1 MFHHIEIKAL
11 LCYYI
16 VIKFMEKTM
25 KVKAKAPRLWSK
37 NFTILTLGSF
47 VSMLGNSVSGYIISL
62 MIFDMTGSV
71 FLFSVFTVS
80 FYLPKMLFSMFA
92 GAYMDR
98 FSRKKVI
105 YTLDFISAFLYGI
118 IFLILLFNLNFYWL
132 FLILVLIVGSINGIY
147 EVAYNSLFPNTV
159 SKEVY
164 SKAYAVSSMIQ
175 PLALCMIPVAS
186 LIYYNAGSA
195 APLFIFNVI
204 AFLTAAIFE
213 TRIDAPEN
221 HIKTEEKH
229 LTFKAYKEDIMEGFR
244 FTASDKG
251 LMAITAYFA
260 IMNFA
265 SGAYGT
271 LALPFFKSSPEHF
284 ADAPSQFPLLFN
296 ITDNMGAFGDTL
308 QGVFKYLCADT
319 ATLYTFVMA
328 FGVAGR
334 LLGGIFQ
341 YRLKYSRKARFA
353 ISVTCCLIIGIL
365 DMIMLYLPARF
376 IMLCCLMTGLLSIAV
391 YNIRLSTTQAYVPD
405 IKRARFVSF
414 FEMLFAGGNILG
426 QIFSGILGEFIHGR
440 YIISAF
446 NIINIIM
453 LFAIIVANTKSV
465 KKIYN
470 IEIIETNHKKLP
482 Q

>member
-1 MFHHIEIKAL
+1 MKA
-11 LCYYI
+11 
-16 VIKFMEKTM
+16 
-25 KVKAKAPRLWSK
+25 KAKAPKLWSK

-98 FSRKKVI
+98 FSRKRVI
-105 YTLDFISAFLYGI
+105 YTLDFTSAFLYGI
-118 IFLILLFNLNFYWL
+118 IFLILLFGLNYYWL

-147 EVAYNSLFPNTV
+147 EVAFNSLFPNTV

-164 SKAYAVSSMIQ
+164 SRAYAVSSMIQ

-213 TRIDAPEN
+213 TQIDAAES
-221 HIKTEEKH
+221 HINTEEKA
-229 LTFKAYKEDIMEGFR
+229 LTLASYKEDIKEGFR
-244 FTASDKG
+244 YTSKDRG
-251 LMAITAYFA
+251 LLAITLYFC

-284 ADAPSQFPLLFN
+284 ANAQSQFPLIFSACENL
-296 ITDNMGAFGDTL
+296 GAFGSWI
-308 QGVFKYLCADT
+308 QGIFEYLCSDT
-319 ATLYTFVMA
+319 ATLYTFVLG

-341 YRLKYSRKARFA
+341 YRLKYSHKMRFA
-353 ISVTCCLIIGIL
+353 LCVVCCVLIGLL

-376 IMLCCLMTGLLSIAV
+376 IMLCCLLTGLLSIAV

-405 IKRARFVSF
+405 AKRARFVSF
-414 FEMLFAGGNILG
+414 FEMMFAGGNILG
-426 QIFSGILGEFIHGR
+426 QVFSGILGEFIHGR

-446 NIINIIM
+446 NVINIIA
-453 LFAIIVANTKSV
+453 LFLIIVGNSKSV

-470 IEIIETNHKKLP
+470 IEIKENESSPAK
-482 Q
+482 QGS

>member
-1 MFHHIEIKAL
+1 M
-11 LCYYI
+11 
-16 VIKFMEKTM
+16 KTR
-25 KVKAKAPRLWSK
+25 KKAPKIWSK

-98 FSRKKVI
+98 FSRKRVI
-105 YTLDFISAFLYGI
+105 YTLDFTSAFLYGI
-118 IFLILLFNLNFYWL
+118 IFFILFFGLNFYWL

-147 EVAYNSLFPNTV
+147 EVAFNSLFPNTI
-159 SKEVY
+159 SKDAY

-186 LIYYNAGSA
+186 LIYYNVGSA
-195 APLFIFNVI
+195 APLFIFNVV

-213 TRIDAPEN
+213 TRIDCPESHVN
-221 HIKTEEKH
+221 TDEKK
-229 LTFKAYKEDIMEGFR
+229 LTFSAYKEDIKEGFNY
-244 FTASDKG
+244 TASDKG
-251 LMAITAYFA
+251 LMAITVYFC

-284 ADAPSQFPLLFN
+284 AGASSQFPLIFSL
-296 ITDNMGAFGDTL
+296 TDRMGAFGANI
-308 QGVFKYLCADT
+308 QGIFEYLCADT
-319 ATLYTFVMA
+319 ATLYTFVLG

-341 YRLKYSRKARFA
+341 YRLKYNRKMRFTV
-353 ISVTCCLIIGIL
+353 SVVCCVLIGIL

-376 IMLCCLMTGLLSIAV
+376 IMLCCLLTGLLSIAV
-391 YNIRLSTTQAYVPD
+391 YNIRLSTTQAYVSD
-405 IKRARFVSF
+405 LKRARFVSF
-414 FEMLFAGGNILG
+414 FEMMFAGGNILG
-426 QIFSGILGEFIHGR
+426 QIFSGILGEFIHSR
-440 YIISAF
+440 FIISAF
-446 NIINIIM
+446 NVINIIA
-453 LFAIIVANTKSV
+453 LFAVIVGNVKSV

-470 IEIIETNHKKLP
+470 IEIKEENKAKA
-482 Q
+482 

>member
-1 MFHHIEIKAL
+1 M
-11 LCYYI
+11 
-16 VIKFMEKTM
+16 KTR
-25 KVKAKAPRLWSK
+25 KKAPKIWSK

-98 FSRKKVI
+98 FSRKRVI
-105 YTLDFISAFLYGI
+105 YTLDFTSAFLYGI
-118 IFLILLFNLNFYWL
+118 IFFILFFGLNFYWL

-147 EVAYNSLFPNTV
+147 EVAFNSLFPNTI
-159 SKEVY
+159 SKDAY

-186 LIYYNAGSA
+186 LIYYNVGSA
-195 APLFIFNVI
+195 APLFIFNVV

-213 TRIDAPEN
+213 TRIDCPESHVN
-221 HIKTEEKH
+221 TDEKK
-229 LTFKAYKEDIMEGFR
+229 LTFSAYKEDIKEGFNY
-244 FTASDKG
+244 TASDKG
-251 LMAITAYFA
+251 LMAITVYFC

-284 ADAPSQFPLLFN
+284 AGASSQFPLIFSL
-296 ITDNMGAFGDTL
+296 TDRMGAFGANI
-308 QGVFKYLCADT
+308 QGIFEYLCADT
-319 ATLYTFVMA
+319 ATLYTFVLG

-341 YRLKYSRKARFA
+341 YRLKYNRKMRFTV
-353 ISVTCCLIIGIL
+353 SVVCCVLIGIL

-376 IMLCCLMTGLLSIAV
+376 IMLCCLLTGLLSIAV
-391 YNIRLSTTQAYVPD
+391 YNIRLSTTQAYVSD
-405 IKRARFVSF
+405 LKRARFVSF
-414 FEMLFAGGNILG
+414 FEMMFAGGNILG
-426 QIFSGILGEFIHGR
+426 QIFSGILGEFIHSR
-440 YIISAF
+440 FIISAF
-446 NIINIIM
+446 NVINIIA
-453 LFAIIVANTKSV
+453 LFAVIVGNAKSV

-470 IEIIETNHKKLP
+470 IEIKEENKAKA
-482 Q
+482 

>member
-1 MFHHIEIKAL
+1 MKA
-11 LCYYI
+11 
-16 VIKFMEKTM
+16 
-25 KVKAKAPRLWSK
+25 KAKAPKLWSK

-105 YTLDFISAFLYGI
+105 YTLDFTSAFLYGI
-118 IFLILLFNLNFYWL
+118 IFFILFFGFNFYWL

-147 EVAYNSLFPNTV
+147 EVAFNSLFPNTI
-159 SKEVY
+159 SKDVY
-164 SKAYAVSSMIQ
+164 SRAYAVSSMIQ

-186 LIYYNAGSA
+186 LVYYNAGSA

-213 TRIDAPEN
+213 TRIDAPEG
-221 HIKTEEKH
+221 HINTDEKA
-229 LTFKAYKEDIMEGFR
+229 LTFASYKDDIKEGFR
-244 FTASDKG
+244 FTVSDKG
-251 LMAITAYFA
+251 LLAITVYFC

-271 LALPFFKSSPEHF
+271 LALPFFKSSPGHF
-284 ADAPSQFPLLFN
+284 ANAESQFPLLFSLLSHL
-296 ITDNMGAFGDTL
+296 GAIGNWL
-308 QGVFKYLCADT
+308 QGIFEYLCNDT

-328 FGVAGR
+328 FGVIGR
-334 LLGGIFQ
+334 LLGGVFQ
-341 YRLKYSRKARFA
+341 YRLKYSHKMRFA
-353 ISVTCCLIIGIL
+353 VSVVCCVVIGLL

-376 IMLCCLMTGLLSIAV
+376 IMLCCLFTGLLSIAV

-414 FEMLFAGGNILG
+414 FEMMFAGGNILG

-446 NIINIIM
+446 NIVNIIA
-453 LFAIIVANTKSV
+453 LFAVIVSNAKSV

-470 IEIIETNHKKLP
+470 IEIKEENKTKSPLA
-482 Q
+482 

>member
-1 MFHHIEIKAL
+1 M
-11 LCYYI
+11 
-16 VIKFMEKTM
+16 
-25 KVKAKAPRLWSK
+25 KAKKSPKLWNKS
-37 NFTILTLGSF
+37 FTILTLGSF

-105 YTLDFISAFLYGI
+105 YSLDFISAFLYGI
-118 IFLILLFNLNFYWL
+118 IFFILFFGWNFYWL

-147 EVAYNSLFPNTV
+147 EVAFNSLFPNTV
-159 SKEVY
+159 SKESY
-164 SKAYAVSSMIQ
+164 SRAYAVSSMIQ

-186 LIYYNAGSA
+186 LVYYNFGSA
-195 APLFIFNVI
+195 APLFVFNVA
-204 AFLTAAIFE
+204 AFLSAAIFE
-213 TRIDAPEN
+213 TQIDCPEG
-221 HIKTEEKH
+221 HIGDREKAM
-229 LTFKAYKEDIMEGFR
+229 TFSAYKEDIREGFR
-244 FTASDKG
+244 YTSRDKG
-251 LMAITAYFA
+251 LLAITLYFC

-271 LALPFFKSSPEHF
+271 LALPFFKSNPQHF
-284 ADAPSQFPLLFN
+284 ANAAQQFPLLCSL
-296 ITDNMGAFGDTL
+296 TDKLGDFGIRIWQIL
-308 QGVFKYLCADT
+308 EYLCNDT

-334 LLGGIFQ
+334 LLGGVFQ
-341 YRLKYSRKARFA
+341 YSLTYSHKARFR
-353 ISVTCCLIIGIL
+353 IFVICCVLIGIL
-365 DMIMLYLPARF
+365 DMVMLYLPARY
-376 IMLCCLMTGLLSIAV
+376 IMLCCLITGVLSIAV

-426 QIFSGILGEFIHGR
+426 QILSGILGEFIHGR
-440 YIISAF
+440 YIISVF
-446 NIINIIM
+446 NIISILALLFII
-453 LFAIIVANTKSV
+453 LGNRRWV
-465 KKIYN
+465 KKIFN
-470 IEIIETNHKKLP
+470 IQIKEADSRSSSAKKLP
-482 Q
+482 PLS

>member
-1 MFHHIEIKAL
+1 M
-11 LCYYI
+11 
-16 VIKFMEKTM
+16 KTR
-25 KVKAKAPRLWSK
+25 KKAPKIWSK

-105 YTLDFISAFLYGI
+105 YTLDFTSAFLYGI
-118 IFLILLFNLNFYWL
+118 IFFILFFGLNFYWL

-147 EVAYNSLFPNTV
+147 EVAFNSLFPNTI
-159 SKEVY
+159 SKDAY

-186 LIYYNAGSA
+186 LIYYNVGSA
-195 APLFIFNVI
+195 APLFIFNVV

-213 TRIDAPEN
+213 TRIDCPESHVN
-221 HIKTEEKH
+221 TDEKK
-229 LTFKAYKEDIMEGFR
+229 LTFSAYKEDIKEGFNY
-244 FTASDKG
+244 TASDKG
-251 LMAITAYFA
+251 LMAITVYFC

-284 ADAPSQFPLLFN
+284 AGASSQFPLIFSL
-296 ITDNMGAFGDTL
+296 TDRMGAFGANI
-308 QGVFKYLCADT
+308 QGIFEYLCADT
-319 ATLYTFVMA
+319 ATLYTFVLG

-341 YRLKYSRKARFA
+341 YRLKYNRKMRFTV
-353 ISVTCCLIIGIL
+353 SVVCCVLIGIL

-376 IMLCCLMTGLLSIAV
+376 IMLCCLLTGLLSIAV
-391 YNIRLSTTQAYVPD
+391 YNIRLSTTQAYVSD
-405 IKRARFVSF
+405 LKRARFVSF
-414 FEMLFAGGNILG
+414 FEMMFAGGNILG
-426 QIFSGILGEFIHGR
+426 QIFSGILGEFIHSR
-440 YIISAF
+440 FIISAF
-446 NIINIIM
+446 NVINIIA
-453 LFAIIVANTKSV
+453 LFAVIVGNAKSV

-470 IEIIETNHKKLP
+470 IEIKEENKAKA
-482 Q
+482 

>member
-1 MFHHIEIKAL
+1 M
-11 LCYYI
+11 
-16 VIKFMEKTM
+16 KTR
-25 KVKAKAPRLWSK
+25 KKAPKIWSK

-98 FSRKKVI
+98 FSRKRVI
-105 YTLDFISAFLYGI
+105 YTLDFTSAFLYGI
-118 IFLILLFNLNFYWL
+118 IFFILFSGLNFYWL

-147 EVAYNSLFPNTV
+147 EVAFNSLFPNTI
-159 SKEVY
+159 SKDAY

-186 LIYYNAGSA
+186 LIYYNVGSA
-195 APLFIFNVI
+195 APLFIFNVV

-213 TRIDAPEN
+213 TRIDCPESHVN
-221 HIKTEEKH
+221 TDEKK
-229 LTFKAYKEDIMEGFR
+229 LTFSAYKEDIKEGFNY
-244 FTASDKG
+244 TASDKG
-251 LMAITAYFA
+251 LMAITVYFC

-284 ADAPSQFPLLFN
+284 AGASSQFPLIFSL
-296 ITDNMGAFGDTL
+296 TDRMGAFGANI
-308 QGVFKYLCADT
+308 QGIFEYLCADT
-319 ATLYTFVMA
+319 ATLYTFVLG

-341 YRLKYSRKARFA
+341 YRLKYNRKMRFTVS
-353 ISVTCCLIIGIL
+353 IVCCVLIGIL

-376 IMLCCLMTGLLSIAV
+376 IMLCCLLTGLLSIAV
-391 YNIRLSTTQAYVPD
+391 YNIRLSTTQAYVSD
-405 IKRARFVSF
+405 LKRARFVSF
-414 FEMLFAGGNILG
+414 FEMMFAGGNILG
-426 QIFSGILGEFIHGR
+426 QIFSGILGEFIHSR
-440 YIISAF
+440 FIISAF
-446 NIINIIM
+446 NVINIIA
-453 LFAIIVANTKSV
+453 LFAVIVGNAKSV

-470 IEIIETNHKKLP
+470 IEIKEENKAKA
-482 Q
+482 

>member
-1 MFHHIEIKAL
+1 MNSKE
-11 LCYYI
+11 
-16 VIKFMEKTM
+16 
-25 KVKAKAPRLWSK
+25 KAPKLWSK

-71 FLFSVFTVS
+71 FLFSIFTVS

-105 YTLDFISAFLYGI
+105 YSLDFLSAFLYGV
-118 IFLILLFNLNFYWL
+118 IFFILFFQINFYWL
-132 FLILVLIVGSINGIY
+132 FLILVLIVGSINGVY
-147 EVAYNSLFPNTV
+147 EVAFNSLFPNTI
-159 SKEVY
+159 SKDIY

-186 LIYYNAGSA
+186 LVYYNAGSA

-213 TRIDAPEN
+213 TRIDAPEG
-221 HIKTEEKH
+221 HLSSEEKS
-229 LTFKAYKEDIMEGFR
+229 LTFSAYKEDIKEGFR
-244 FTASDKG
+244 YTASDKG
-251 LMAITAYFA
+251 LLAITVYFC

-271 LALPFFKSSPEHF
+271 LALPFFKSNPEHF
-284 ADAPSQFPLLFN
+284 ANAESQFPLLFSVLN
-296 ITDNMGAFGDTL
+296 NFGSFGNWL
-308 QGVFKYLCADT
+308 QSIFEYLCNDT

-334 LLGGIFQ
+334 LLGGLFQ
-341 YRLKYSRKARFA
+341 YRLKYSHKMRFTV
-353 ISVTCCLIIGIL
+353 SVICCVFIGIL

-376 IMLCCLMTGLLSIAV
+376 IMLCCLSTGLLSIAV

-405 IKRARFVSF
+405 AKRARFVSF
-414 FEMLFAGGNILG
+414 FEMMFAGGNILG
-426 QIFSGILGEFIHGR
+426 QIFSGILGEFVHGR
-440 YIISAF
+440 FIISAF
-446 NIINIIM
+446 NVINIIV
-453 LFAIIVANTKSV
+453 LFAVIVGNAIHV
-465 KKIYN
+465 KQIYN
-470 IEIIETNHKKLP
+470 IEIKEESKANT
-482 Q
+482 

>member
-1 MFHHIEIKAL
+1 MKIK
-11 LCYYI
+11 
-16 VIKFMEKTM
+16 E
-25 KVKAKAPRLWSK
+25 KAPKLWSK

-71 FLFSVFTVS
+71 FLFSLFTVS

-105 YTLDFISAFLYGI
+105 YTLDFTSAFLYGI
-118 IFLILLFNLNFYWL
+118 IFLILFFNLNYYWL

-147 EVAYNSLFPNTV
+147 EVAFNSLFPNTV
-159 SKEVY
+159 SKDVY

-213 TRIDAPEN
+213 TQIDCPEG
-221 HIKTEEKH
+221 HINTDENK
-229 LTFKAYKEDIMEGFR
+229 LTFTAYKEDIKEGFR
-244 FTASDKG
+244 YTASDKG
-251 LMAITAYFA
+251 LFAITVYFCV
-260 IMNFA
+260 MNFA

-284 ADAPSQFPLLFN
+284 ANAAEQFPLLFSLAEK
-296 ITDNMGAFGDTL
+296 TGEFGTYV
-308 QGVFKYLCADT
+308 QGVFEYLCNDT

-334 LLGGIFQ
+334 LLGGLFQ
-341 YRLKYSRKARFA
+341 YRLKYNRKMRFA
-353 ISVTCCLIIGIL
+353 VSVVCCVLIGLL

-414 FEMLFAGGNILG
+414 FEMMFAGGNILG
-426 QIFSGILGEFIHGR
+426 QILSGILGEFVHGR
-440 YIISAF
+440 FIISAF
-446 NIINIIM
+446 NVINILV
-453 LFAIIVANTKSV
+453 LFAVIVANSKSV

-470 IEIIETNHKKLP
+470 IEIKEDLKTKTP
-482 Q
+482 SA

>member
-1 MFHHIEIKAL
+1 MKSTA
-11 LCYYI
+11 
-16 VIKFMEKTM
+16 KT
-25 KVKAKAPRLWSK
+25 KAPKLWSK

-71 FLFSVFTVS
+71 FLFSVFTVA

-105 YTLDFISAFLYGI
+105 YSLDFLSAFLYGI
-118 IFLILLFNLNFYWL
+118 IFFILFFQWNFYWL

-147 EVAYNSLFPNTV
+147 EVAFNSLFPNTI
-159 SKEVY
+159 SKDVY
-164 SKAYAVSSMIQ
+164 SRAYAVSSMIQ
-175 PLALCMIPVAS
+175 PLALTMIPVAS
-186 LIYYNAGSA
+186 LVYYNFGSA

-204 AFLTAAIFE
+204 AFLTAAICE
-213 TRIDAPEN
+213 THIDCPEG
-221 HIKTEEKH
+221 HINTEEKK
-229 LTFKAYKEDIMEGFR
+229 LTFSAYKEDIKEGFR
-244 FTASDKG
+244 YTSKDKG
-251 LMAITAYFA
+251 LFAITIYFCV
-260 IMNFA
+260 MNFA

-284 ADAPSQFPLLFN
+284 ANATNQFPLLFSVLEFF
-296 ITDNMGAFGDTL
+296 GAFGEWL
-308 QGVFKYLCADT
+308 KGILEYLCKDT

-328 FGVAGR
+328 FGVIGR
-334 LLGGIFQ
+334 LLGGTVQ
-341 YRLKYSRKARFA
+341 YRLKYSHKMRFA
-353 ISVTCCLIIGIL
+353 VSVVCCVIIGVL

-376 IMLCCLMTGLLSIAV
+376 IMLCCLMTGMLSIAV

-405 IKRARFVSF
+405 HKRARFVSF
-414 FEMLFAGGNILG
+414 FEMMFAGGNILG
-426 QIFSGILGEFIHGR
+426 QVFSGILGEFIHGR

-446 NIINIIM
+446 NVINIAA
-453 LFAIIVANTKSV
+453 LFAVIVANTKYV

-470 IEIIETNHKKLP
+470 IEIKDENKKSLP
-482 Q
+482 V

>member
-1 MFHHIEIKAL
+1 M
-11 LCYYI
+11 
-16 VIKFMEKTM
+16 KTR
-25 KVKAKAPRLWSK
+25 KKAPKIWSK

-98 FSRKKVI
+98 FSRKRVI
-105 YTLDFISAFLYGI
+105 YTLDFTSAFLYGI
-118 IFLILLFNLNFYWL
+118 IFFILFFGLNFYWL

-147 EVAYNSLFPNTV
+147 EVAFNSLFPNTI
-159 SKEVY
+159 SKDAY

-186 LIYYNAGSA
+186 LIYYNVGSA
-195 APLFIFNVI
+195 APLFIFNVV

-213 TRIDAPEN
+213 TRIDCPESHVN
-221 HIKTEEKH
+221 TDEKK
-229 LTFKAYKEDIMEGFR
+229 LTFSAYKEDIKEGFNY
-244 FTASDKG
+244 TASDKG
-251 LMAITAYFA
+251 LMAITVYFC

-284 ADAPSQFPLLFN
+284 AGASSQFPLIFSL
-296 ITDNMGAFGDTL
+296 TDRMGAFGANI
-308 QGVFKYLCADT
+308 QGIFEYLCADT
-319 ATLYTFVMA
+319 ATLYTFVLG

-341 YRLKYSRKARFA
+341 YRLKYNRKMRFTV
-353 ISVTCCLIIGIL
+353 SVVCCVLIGIL

-376 IMLCCLMTGLLSIAV
+376 IMLCCLLTGLLSIAV
-391 YNIRLSTTQAYVPD
+391 YNIRLSTTQTYVSD
-405 IKRARFVSF
+405 LKRARFVSF
-414 FEMLFAGGNILG
+414 FEMMFAGGNILG
-426 QIFSGILGEFIHGR
+426 QIFSGILGEFIHSR
-440 YIISAF
+440 FIISAF
-446 NIINIIM
+446 NVINIIA
-453 LFAIIVANTKSV
+453 LFAVIVGNAKSV

-470 IEIIETNHKKLP
+470 IEIKEENKTKA
-482 Q
+482 

>member
-1 MFHHIEIKAL
+1 M
-11 LCYYI
+11 
-16 VIKFMEKTM
+16 KTR
-25 KVKAKAPRLWSK
+25 KKAPKIWSK

-98 FSRKKVI
+98 FSRKRVI
-105 YTLDFISAFLYGI
+105 YTLDFTSAFLYGI
-118 IFLILLFNLNFYWL
+118 IFFILFFGLNFYWL

-147 EVAYNSLFPNTV
+147 EVAFNSLFPNTI
-159 SKEVY
+159 SKDAY

-186 LIYYNAGSA
+186 LIYYNVGSA
-195 APLFIFNVI
+195 APLFIFNVV

-213 TRIDAPEN
+213 TRIDCPESHVN
-221 HIKTEEKH
+221 TDEKN
-229 LTFKAYKEDIMEGFR
+229 LTFSAYKEDIKEGFNY
-244 FTASDKG
+244 TASDKG
-251 LMAITAYFA
+251 LMAITVYFC

-284 ADAPSQFPLLFN
+284 AGASSQFPLIFSL
-296 ITDNMGAFGDTL
+296 TDRMGAFGANI
-308 QGVFKYLCADT
+308 QGIFEYLCADT
-319 ATLYTFVMA
+319 ATLYTFVLG

-341 YRLKYSRKARFA
+341 YRLKYNRKMRFTV
-353 ISVTCCLIIGIL
+353 SVVCCVLIGIL

-376 IMLCCLMTGLLSIAV
+376 IMLCCLLTGLLSIAV
-391 YNIRLSTTQAYVPD
+391 YNIRLSTTQAYVSD
-405 IKRARFVSF
+405 LKRARFVSF
-414 FEMLFAGGNILG
+414 FEMMFAGGNILG
-426 QIFSGILGEFIHGR
+426 QIFSGILGEFIHSR
-440 YIISAF
+440 FIISAF
-446 NIINIIM
+446 NVINIIA
-453 LFAIIVANTKSV
+453 LFAVIVGNAKSV

-470 IEIIETNHKKLP
+470 IEIKEENKAKA
-482 Q
+482 

>member
-1 MFHHIEIKAL
+1 M
-11 LCYYI
+11 
-16 VIKFMEKTM
+16 KTR
-25 KVKAKAPRLWSK
+25 KKAPKIWSK

-98 FSRKKVI
+98 FSRKRVI
-105 YTLDFISAFLYGI
+105 YTLDFTSAFLYGI
-118 IFLILLFNLNFYWL
+118 IFFILFFGLNFYWL

-147 EVAYNSLFPNTV
+147 EVAFNSLFPNTI
-159 SKEVY
+159 SKDAY

-186 LIYYNAGSA
+186 LIYYNVGSA
-195 APLFIFNVI
+195 APLFIFNVV

-213 TRIDAPEN
+213 TRIDCPESHVN
-221 HIKTEEKH
+221 TDEKK
-229 LTFKAYKEDIMEGFR
+229 LTFSAYKEDIKEGFNY
-244 FTASDKG
+244 TASDKG
-251 LMAITAYFA
+251 LMAITVYFC

-284 ADAPSQFPLLFN
+284 AGASSQFPLIFSL
-296 ITDNMGAFGDTL
+296 TDRMGAFGANI
-308 QGVFKYLCADT
+308 QGIFEYLCADT
-319 ATLYTFVMA
+319 ATLYTFVLG

-341 YRLKYSRKARFA
+341 YRLKYNRKMRFTVS
-353 ISVTCCLIIGIL
+353 IVCCVLIGIL

-376 IMLCCLMTGLLSIAV
+376 IMLCCLLTGLLSIAV
-391 YNIRLSTTQAYVPD
+391 YNIRLSTTQAYVSD
-405 IKRARFVSF
+405 LKRARFVSF
-414 FEMLFAGGNILG
+414 FEMMFAGGNILG
-426 QIFSGILGEFIHGR
+426 QIFSGILGEFIHSR
-440 YIISAF
+440 FIISAF
-446 NIINIIM
+446 NVINIIA
-453 LFAIIVANTKSV
+453 LFAVIVGNAKSV

-470 IEIIETNHKKLP
+470 IEIKAENKAKA
-482 Q
+482 

>member
-1 MFHHIEIKAL
+1 M
-11 LCYYI
+11 
-16 VIKFMEKTM
+16 KT
-25 KVKAKAPRLWSK
+25 KSKAPKLWGK

-92 GAYMDR
+92 GAYMDH
-98 FSRKKVI
+98 FSRKRVI
-105 YTLDFISAFLYGI
+105 YTLDFTSAFLYGI
-118 IFLILLFNLNFYWL
+118 IFFILFFGFNFYWL

-147 EVAYNSLFPNTV
+147 EVAFNSLFPNTI
-159 SKEVY
+159 SKDVY

-186 LIYYNAGSA
+186 LIYYNVGSA

-213 TRIDAPEN
+213 TRMDCPEGHID
-221 HIKTEEKH
+221 TDEKK
-229 LTFKAYKEDIMEGFR
+229 LTFASYKEDIKEGFR
-244 FTASDKG
+244 YTASDKG
-251 LMAITAYFA
+251 LFAITLYFCV
-260 IMNFA
+260 MNFA

-284 ADAPSQFPLLFN
+284 AGASNQFPLLFAL
-296 ITDNMGAFGDTL
+296 TDKMGAFGDSL
-308 QGVFKYLCADT
+308 QGVLEYLCADT

-334 LLGGIFQ
+334 LLGGVFQ
-341 YRLKYSRKARFA
+341 YRLKYSRKMRFTL
-353 ISVTCCLIIGIL
+353 SVICCVLIGIL

-376 IMLCCLMTGLLSIAV
+376 IMLCCLLTGLLSIAV

-414 FEMLFAGGNILG
+414 FEMMFAGGNILG

-440 YIISAF
+440 FIISAF
-446 NIINIIM
+446 NIINIVM
-453 LFAIIVANTKSV
+453 LFAVIVGNAKSV
-465 KKIYN
+465 KNIYN
-470 IEIIETNHKKLP
+470 IEIKEETKAKA
-482 Q
+482 

>member
-1 MFHHIEIKAL
+1 
-11 LCYYI
+11 
-16 VIKFMEKTM
+16 M
-25 KVKAKAPRLWSK
+25 KPKAKSPKLWGK

-71 FLFSVFTVS
+71 FLFSLFTVS

-105 YTLDFISAFLYGI
+105 YTLDFTSAFLYSI
-118 IFLILLFNLNFYWL
+118 IFLILLFGLNFYWL

-147 EVAYNSLFPNTV
+147 EVAFNSLFPNTI
-159 SKEVY
+159 SKDVY

-195 APLFIFNVI
+195 APLFIFNI
-204 AFLTAAIFE
+204 AAFLTAAIFE
-213 TRIDAPEN
+213 TRIDCPEG
-221 HIKTEEKH
+221 HIENDKK
-229 LTFKAYKEDIMEGFR
+229 LTFSAYKEDIKEGFCY
-244 FTASDKG
+244 TASDKG
-251 LMAITAYFA
+251 LLAITVYFC

-271 LALPFFKSSPEHF
+271 LALPFFKSSPQHF
-284 ADAPSQFPLLFN
+284 ANAATQFPRLFSILN
-296 ITDNMGAFGDTL
+296 HAGNFGTWL
-308 QGVFKYLCADT
+308 QGIFEYLCNDT

-334 LLGGIFQ
+334 IIGGVFQ
-341 YRLKYSRKARFA
+341 YRLKYSHKARFL
-353 ISVTCCLIIGIL
+353 ISVICCVIIGIL
-365 DMIMLYLPARF
+365 DMIMLYLPARY

-391 YNIRLSTTQAYVPD
+391 YNIRLSTTQAYVSD
-405 IKRARFVSF
+405 AKRARFISF
-414 FEMLFAGGNILG
+414 FEMMFAGGNILG
-426 QIFSGILGEFIHGR
+426 QITSGILGEFFHGR
-440 YIISAF
+440 FIISAY
-446 NIINIIM
+446 NIINIIA
-453 LFAIIVANTKSV
+453 LFAVIVINAKSV

-470 IEIIETNHKKLP
+470 IEIKEETTAKA
-482 Q
+482 

>member
-1 MFHHIEIKAL
+1 M
-11 LCYYI
+11 
-16 VIKFMEKTM
+16 KT
-25 KVKAKAPRLWSK
+25 KSKAPKLWGK

-62 MIFDMTGSV
+62 MTFDMTGSV

-92 GAYMDR
+92 GAYMDH
-98 FSRKKVI
+98 FSRKRVI
-105 YTLDFISAFLYGI
+105 YTLDFTSAFLYGI
-118 IFLILLFNLNFYWL
+118 IFFILFFGFNFYWL

-147 EVAYNSLFPNTV
+147 EVAFNSLFPNTI
-159 SKEVY
+159 SKDVY

-186 LIYYNAGSA
+186 LIYYNVGSA

-213 TRIDAPEN
+213 TRMDCPEGHID
-221 HIKTEEKH
+221 TDEKK
-229 LTFKAYKEDIMEGFR
+229 LTFASYKEDIKEGFR
-244 FTASDKG
+244 YTASDKG
-251 LMAITAYFA
+251 LFAITLYFCV
-260 IMNFA
+260 MNFA

-284 ADAPSQFPLLFN
+284 AGASNQFPLLFSL
-296 ITDNMGAFGDTL
+296 TDKMGSVGDSL
-308 QGVFKYLCADT
+308 QGVLEYLCADT

-334 LLGGIFQ
+334 LLGGVFQ
-341 YRLKYSRKARFA
+341 YRLKYSRKMRFTL
-353 ISVTCCLIIGIL
+353 SVICCVLIGIL

-376 IMLCCLMTGLLSIAV
+376 IMLCCLLTGMLSIAV

-414 FEMLFAGGNILG
+414 VEMMFAGGNILG

-440 YIISAF
+440 FIISAF
-446 NIINIIM
+446 NNINIIM
-453 LFAIIVANTKSV
+453 LFAVIVGNAKSV
-465 KKIYN
+465 KNIYN
-470 IEIIETNHKKLP
+470 IEIKEETKVKA
-482 Q
+482 

>member
-1 MFHHIEIKAL
+1 M
-11 LCYYI
+11 
-16 VIKFMEKTM
+16 KTR
-25 KVKAKAPRLWSK
+25 KKAPKIWSK

-98 FSRKKVI
+98 FSRKRVI
-105 YTLDFISAFLYGI
+105 YTLDFTSAFLYGI
-118 IFLILLFNLNFYWL
+118 IFCILFFGLNFYWL

-147 EVAYNSLFPNTV
+147 EVAFNSLFPNTI
-159 SKEVY
+159 SKDAY

-186 LIYYNAGSA
+186 LIYYNVGSA
-195 APLFIFNVI
+195 APLFIFNVV

-213 TRIDAPEN
+213 TRIDCPESHVN
-221 HIKTEEKH
+221 TDEKK
-229 LTFKAYKEDIMEGFR
+229 LTFSAYKEDIKEGFNY
-244 FTASDKG
+244 TASDKG
-251 LMAITAYFA
+251 LMAITVYFC

-284 ADAPSQFPLLFN
+284 AGASSQFPLIFSL
-296 ITDNMGAFGDTL
+296 TDRMGAFGANI
-308 QGVFKYLCADT
+308 QGIFEYLCADT
-319 ATLYTFVMA
+319 ATLYTFVLG

-341 YRLKYSRKARFA
+341 YRLKYNRKMRFTV
-353 ISVTCCLIIGIL
+353 SVVCCVLIGIL

-376 IMLCCLMTGLLSIAV
+376 IMLCCLLTGLLSIAV
-391 YNIRLSTTQAYVPD
+391 YNIRLSTTQTYVSD
-405 IKRARFVSF
+405 LKRARFVSF
-414 FEMLFAGGNILG
+414 FEMMFAGGNILG
-426 QIFSGILGEFIHGR
+426 QIFSGILGEFIHSR
-440 YIISAF
+440 FIISAF
-446 NIINIIM
+446 NVINIIA
-453 LFAIIVANTKSV
+453 LFAVIVGNAKSV

-470 IEIIETNHKKLP
+470 IEIKEENKAKA
-482 Q
+482 

>member
-1 MFHHIEIKAL
+1 
-11 LCYYI
+11 
-16 VIKFMEKTM
+16 M
-25 KVKAKAPRLWSK
+25 KVKEQTPKLWSK

-105 YTLDFISAFLYGI
+105 YTLDFTSAFLYGI
-118 IFLILLFNLNFYWL
+118 IFFILFFELNFYWL
-132 FLILVLIVGSINGIY
+132 FLVLVLIVGSINGIY
-147 EVAYNSLFPNTV
+147 EVAFNSLFPNTI

-186 LIYYNAGSA
+186 LVYYNAGSA
-195 APLFIFNVI
+195 APLFIFNVA

-213 TRIDAPEN
+213 TRIDCAEG
-221 HIKTEEKH
+221 HINADQKH
-229 LTFKAYKEDIMEGFR
+229 LTFSSYKEDIKEGFR
-244 FTASDKG
+244 YTASDKG
-251 LMAITAYFA
+251 LLAITVYFCV
-260 IMNFA
+260 MNFA

-284 ADAPSQFPLLFN
+284 AGASSQFPLLFSLSN
-296 ITDNMGAFGDTL
+296 KMGTLGDSL
-308 QGVFKYLCADT
+308 QGVFEYLCADT

-334 LLGGIFQ
+334 LLGGMFQ
-341 YRLKYSRKARFA
+341 YKLKYNHKMRFTV
-353 ISVTCCLIIGIL
+353 SVICCVLIATL
-365 DMIMLYLPARF
+365 DMIMLYLPVRF
-376 IMLCCLMTGLLSIAV
+376 IMLCCLLTGLLSIAV
-391 YNIRLSTTQAYVPD
+391 YNIRLSTTQAYVSD

-414 FEMLFAGGNILG
+414 FEMMFAGGNILG

-440 YIISAF
+440 FIVSAF
-446 NIINIIM
+446 NVINIIV
-453 LFAIIVANTKSV
+453 LFVVIIGNAKSV

-470 IEIIETNHKKLP
+470 IEIIEDAKTP
-482 Q
+482 TA

>member
-1 MFHHIEIKAL
+1 M
-11 LCYYI
+11 
-16 VIKFMEKTM
+16 KTR
-25 KVKAKAPRLWSK
+25 KKAPKIWSK

-98 FSRKKVI
+98 FSRKRVI
-105 YTLDFISAFLYGI
+105 YTLDFTSAFLYGI
-118 IFLILLFNLNFYWL
+118 IFCILFFGLNFYWL

-147 EVAYNSLFPNTV
+147 EVAFNSLFPNTI
-159 SKEVY
+159 SKDAY

-186 LIYYNAGSA
+186 LIYYNVGSA
-195 APLFIFNVI
+195 APLFIFNVV

-213 TRIDAPEN
+213 TRIDCPESHVN
-221 HIKTEEKH
+221 TDEKK
-229 LTFKAYKEDIMEGFR
+229 LTFSAYKEDIKEGFNY
-244 FTASDKG
+244 TASDKG
-251 LMAITAYFA
+251 LMAITVYFC

-284 ADAPSQFPLLFN
+284 AGASSQFPLIFSL
-296 ITDNMGAFGDTL
+296 TDRMGAFGANI
-308 QGVFKYLCADT
+308 QGIFEYLCADT
-319 ATLYTFVMA
+319 ATLYTFVLG

-341 YRLKYSRKARFA
+341 YRLKYNRKMRFTV
-353 ISVTCCLIIGIL
+353 SVVCCVLIGIL

-376 IMLCCLMTGLLSIAV
+376 IMLCCLLTGLLSIAV
-391 YNIRLSTTQAYVPD
+391 YNIRLSTTQAYVSD
-405 IKRARFVSF
+405 LKRARFVSF
-414 FEMLFAGGNILG
+414 FEMMFAGGNILG
-426 QIFSGILGEFIHGR
+426 QIFSGILGEFIHSR
-440 YIISAF
+440 FIISAF
-446 NIINIIM
+446 NVINIIA
-453 LFAIIVANTKSV
+453 LFAVIVGNAKSV

-470 IEIIETNHKKLP
+470 IEIKEENKAKA
-482 Q
+482 

>member
-1 MFHHIEIKAL
+1 MRSSS
-11 LCYYI
+11 
-16 VIKFMEKTM
+16 KT
-25 KVKAKAPRLWSK
+25 KAPKLWSK

-105 YTLDFISAFLYGI
+105 YSLDFLSAFLYGI
-118 IFLILLFNLNFYWL
+118 IFFILFFEWNFYWL

-147 EVAYNSLFPNTV
+147 EVAFNSLFPNTI
-159 SKEVY
+159 SKDVY
-164 SKAYAVSSMIQ
+164 SRAYAVSSMIQ
-175 PLALCMIPVAS
+175 PLALTMIPVAS
-186 LIYYNAGSA
+186 LVYYNFGSA

-204 AFLTAAIFE
+204 AFLTAAICE
-213 TRIDAPEN
+213 TRIDCPEG
-221 HIKTEEKH
+221 HINSEDKK
-229 LTFKAYKEDIMEGFR
+229 LTFSAYKEDITEGFR
-244 FTASDKG
+244 YTSKDKG
-251 LMAITAYFA
+251 LFAITIYFC

-271 LALPFFKSSPEHF
+271 LALPFFKSTPQHF
-284 ADAPSQFPLLFN
+284 AVAENQFPLLFSLLDK
-296 ITDNMGAFGDTL
+296 IGSAGLLL
-308 QGVFKYLCADT
+308 QGILEYLCNDT

-328 FGVAGR
+328 FGVIGR
-334 LLGGIFQ
+334 LLGGVVQ
-341 YRLKYSRKARFA
+341 YRLKYSHKARFA
-353 ISVTCCLIIGIL
+353 ISVVCCLLIGIL

-376 IMLCCLMTGLLSIAV
+376 IMLCCLMTGILSIAV
-391 YNIRLSTTQAYVPD
+391 YNIRLSTTQAYIPD
-405 IKRARFVSF
+405 EKRARFVSF

-426 QIFSGILGEFIHGR
+426 QVLSGILGEFIHGR

-446 NIINIIM
+446 NVINILA
-453 LFAIIVANTKSV
+453 LFLIIVSSAKSV

-470 IEIIETNHKKLP
+470 IEIIDDSNNTTKQKLSS
-482 Q
+482 

>member
-1 MFHHIEIKAL
+1 M
-11 LCYYI
+11 
-16 VIKFMEKTM
+16 KTR
-25 KVKAKAPRLWSK
+25 KKAPKIWSK
-37 NFTILTLGSF
+37 NFTILTIGSF

-98 FSRKKVI
+98 FSRKRVI
-105 YTLDFISAFLYGI
+105 YTLDFTSAFLYGI
-118 IFLILLFNLNFYWL
+118 IFFILFFGLNFYWL

-147 EVAYNSLFPNTV
+147 EVAFNSLFPNTI
-159 SKEVY
+159 SKDAY

-186 LIYYNAGSA
+186 LIYYNVGSA
-195 APLFIFNVI
+195 APLFIFNVV

-213 TRIDAPEN
+213 TRIDCPESHVN
-221 HIKTEEKH
+221 TDEKN
-229 LTFKAYKEDIMEGFR
+229 LTFSAYKEDIKEGFNY
-244 FTASDKG
+244 TASDKG
-251 LMAITAYFA
+251 LMAITVYFC

-284 ADAPSQFPLLFN
+284 AGASSQFPLIFSL
-296 ITDNMGAFGDTL
+296 TDRMGAFGANI
-308 QGVFKYLCADT
+308 QGIFEYLCADT
-319 ATLYTFVMA
+319 ATLYTFVLG

-341 YRLKYSRKARFA
+341 YRLKYNRKMRFTV
-353 ISVTCCLIIGIL
+353 SVVCCVLIGIL

-376 IMLCCLMTGLLSIAV
+376 IMLCCLLTGLLSIAV
-391 YNIRLSTTQAYVPD
+391 YNIRLSTTQAYVSD
-405 IKRARFVSF
+405 LKRARFVSF
-414 FEMLFAGGNILG
+414 FEMMFAGGNILG
-426 QIFSGILGEFIHGR
+426 QIFSGILGEFIHSR
-440 YIISAF
+440 FIISAF
-446 NIINIIM
+446 NVINIIA
-453 LFAIIVANTKSV
+453 LFAVIVGNAKSV

-470 IEIIETNHKKLP
+470 IEIKEENKAKA
-482 Q
+482 

>member
-1 MFHHIEIKAL
+1 M
-11 LCYYI
+11 
-16 VIKFMEKTM
+16 
-25 KVKAKAPRLWSK
+25 KAKGKTPKLWSK

-71 FLFSVFTVS
+71 FLFSVFTVT

-118 IFLILLFNLNFYWL
+118 IFFILLFNLNFYWL

-147 EVAYNSLFPNTV
+147 EVAFNSLFPNTV
-159 SKEVY
+159 SKDVY

-195 APLFIFNVI
+195 APLFIFNVA
-204 AFLTAAIFE
+204 AFLIAAIFE
-213 TRIDAPEN
+213 TQIDINEN
-221 HIKTEEKH
+221 HIEAKETH
-229 LTFKAYKEDIMEGFR
+229 LTFSAYKEDIKEGFR
-244 FTASDKG
+244 YTASDKG
-251 LMAITAYFA
+251 LMAITVYFCV
-260 IMNFA
+260 MNFA

-271 LALPFFKSSPEHF
+271 LALPFFKSSPQHF
-284 ADAPSQFPLLFN
+284 ANAASQFPFIFDFTENL
-296 ITDNMGAFGDTL
+296 GAFGKSIQSAL
-308 QGVFKYLCADT
+308 EYLCADT

-334 LLGGIFQ
+334 LLGGVFQ
-341 YRLKYSRKARFA
+341 YRLVYSRKTRFTVSL
-353 ISVTCCLIIGIL
+353 ICCVLIGIL

-376 IMLCCLMTGLLSIAV
+376 IMLCCLLTGLLSIAV

-405 IKRARFVSF
+405 IKRARFISF
-414 FEMLFAGGNILG
+414 FEMMFAGGNILG
-426 QIFSGILGEFIHGR
+426 QILSGILGEFIHGR

-446 NIINIIM
+446 NILNLIV
-453 LFAIIVANTKSV
+453 LFTVIAGNSKYV

-470 IEIIETNHKKLP
+470 IEIKNLSKTKTP
-482 Q
+482 SA

>member
-1 MFHHIEIKAL
+1 MNSKE
-11 LCYYI
+11 
-16 VIKFMEKTM
+16 
-25 KVKAKAPRLWSK
+25 KAPKLWSK

-71 FLFSVFTVS
+71 FLFSIFTVS

-105 YTLDFISAFLYGI
+105 YSLDFLSAFLYGV
-118 IFLILLFNLNFYWL
+118 IFFILFFQINFYWL
-132 FLILVLIVGSINGIY
+132 FLILVLIVGSINGVY
-147 EVAYNSLFPNTV
+147 EVAFNSLFPNTI
-159 SKEVY
+159 SKDIY

-186 LIYYNAGSA
+186 LVYYNAGSA

-213 TRIDAPEN
+213 TRIDAPEG
-221 HIKTEEKH
+221 HLSSEEKS
-229 LTFKAYKEDIMEGFR
+229 LTFSAYKNDIKEGFR
-244 FTASDKG
+244 YTASDKG
-251 LMAITAYFA
+251 LLAITVYFC

-271 LALPFFKSSPEHF
+271 LALPFFKSNPEHF
-284 ADAPSQFPLLFN
+284 ANAESQFPLLFSALN
-296 ITDNMGAFGDTL
+296 NFGPFGSWL
-308 QGVFKYLCADT
+308 QGIFEYLCNDT

-334 LLGGIFQ
+334 LLGGLFQ
-341 YRLKYSRKARFA
+341 YRLKYSHKMRFTV
-353 ISVTCCLIIGIL
+353 SVICCVFIGIL

-376 IMLCCLMTGLLSIAV
+376 IMLCCLLTGLLSIAV

-405 IKRARFVSF
+405 AKRARFVSF
-414 FEMLFAGGNILG
+414 FEMMFAGGNILG
-426 QIFSGILGEFIHGR
+426 QIFSGIFGEFIHGR
-440 YIISAF
+440 FIISAF
-446 NIINIIM
+446 NVINIIV
-453 LFAIIVANTKSV
+453 LFAVIVGNAKHV
-465 KKIYN
+465 KQIYN
-470 IEIIETNHKKLP
+470 IEIKEESKANI
-482 Q
+482 

>member
-1 MFHHIEIKAL
+1 M
-11 LCYYI
+11 
-16 VIKFMEKTM
+16 KT
-25 KVKAKAPRLWSK
+25 KSKAPKLWGK

-92 GAYMDR
+92 GAYMDH
-98 FSRKKVI
+98 FSRKRVI
-105 YTLDFISAFLYGI
+105 YTLDFTSAFLYGI
-118 IFLILLFNLNFYWL
+118 IFFILFFGFNFYWL

-147 EVAYNSLFPNTV
+147 EVAFNSLFPNTI
-159 SKEVY
+159 SKDVY

-186 LIYYNAGSA
+186 LIYYNVGSA
-195 APLFIFNVI
+195 APLFTFNVI

-213 TRIDAPEN
+213 TRMDCPEGHID
-221 HIKTEEKH
+221 TDEKK
-229 LTFKAYKEDIMEGFR
+229 LTFASYKEDIKEGFR
-244 FTASDKG
+244 YTASDKG
-251 LMAITAYFA
+251 LFAITLYFCV
-260 IMNFA
+260 MNFA

-284 ADAPSQFPLLFN
+284 AGASNQFPLLFAL
-296 ITDNMGAFGDTL
+296 TDKMGAFGDSL
-308 QGVFKYLCADT
+308 QGVLEYLCADT

-334 LLGGIFQ
+334 LLGGVFQ
-341 YRLKYSRKARFA
+341 YRLKYSRKMRFTL
-353 ISVTCCLIIGIL
+353 SVICCVLIGIL

-376 IMLCCLMTGLLSIAV
+376 IMLCCLLTGLLSIAV

-414 FEMLFAGGNILG
+414 FEMMFAGGNILG

-440 YIISAF
+440 FIISAF
-446 NIINIIM
+446 NIINIVM
-453 LFAIIVANTKSV
+453 LFAVIVGNAKSV
-465 KKIYN
+465 KNIYN
-470 IEIIETNHKKLP
+470 IEIKEETKAKA
-482 Q
+482 

>member
-1 MFHHIEIKAL
+1 MKTKIK
-11 LCYYI
+11 
-16 VIKFMEKTM
+16 E
-25 KVKAKAPRLWSK
+25 KAPRLWSK

-105 YTLDFISAFLYGI
+105 YTLDFISAFLYSVV
-118 IFLILLFNLNFYWL
+118 FLILLFELNFYWL

-147 EVAYNSLFPNTV
+147 EVAFNSLFPNTI
-159 SKEVY
+159 SKDIY
-164 SKAYAVSSMIQ
+164 SRAYAVSSMIQ

-186 LIYYNAGSA
+186 LVYYNAGSA
-195 APLFIFNVI
+195 APLFVFNAI

-213 TRIDAPEN
+213 TRMDCVEN
-221 HIKTEEKH
+221 HIQSKENH
-229 LTFKAYKEDIMEGFR
+229 LTFKAYKKDIKEGFTY
-244 FTASDKG
+244 TASDKG
-251 LMAITAYFA
+251 LMAITLYFC

-284 ADAPSQFPLLFN
+284 ANPQVQFPLLFPVL
-296 ITDNMGAFGDTL
+296 GEKL
-308 QGVFKYLCADT
+308 QGILEYLCNDT

-334 LLGGIFQ
+334 LIGGLFQ
-341 YRLKYSRKARFA
+341 YRLKYSHKARFTV
-353 ISVTCCLIIGIL
+353 SVLCCLIIALL
-365 DMIMLYLPARF
+365 DMLMLYLPARF

-391 YNIRLSTTQAYVPD
+391 YNIRLSTTQAYVSD
-405 IKRARFVSF
+405 EKRARFVSF
-414 FEMLFAGGNILG
+414 FEMMFACGNILG
-426 QIFSGILGEFIHGR
+426 QILSGVLGEFIHGR

-446 NIINIIM
+446 NIINLIA
-453 LFAIIVANTKSV
+453 LFAVIVANAKSV

-470 IEIIETNHKKLP
+470 IEIKEDNPKNKTTKSSP
-482 Q
+482 A